1 MKSSFFY
8 GGHQEG
14 IADSIRDLLNST
26 PEFLSPQTSASTR
39 ATGDAIEQL
48 ISDQFDTLL
57 GAWCREYSSNF
68 SRRAMADLAFRD
80 REDFYCIVDVKSHR
94 EDTRFNMPNL
104 TSVERLSRFYEDD
117 KNIFSVMMITY
128 TLDGNRIGVT
138 DVMFQ
143 PIEFLDWDCL
153 TVGALG
159 WGQIQIRDSSRI
171 TVNQGFSRKDWMLML
186 CDIMFGF
193 YPQEIL
199 KIEERIDRFR
209 NVRTMW
215 AEKEDVWA

>member
-1 MKSSFFY
+1 MKSTFFY
-8 GGHQEG
+8 DGHQEG
-14 IADSIRDLLNST
+14 IADSIKEFLNSA
-26 PEFLSPQTSASTR
+26 PEFLSPRTTSSTR
-39 ATGDAIEQL
+39 ATGDAIEEL
-48 ISDQFDTLL
+48 ISEQFDTLL
-57 GAWCREYSSNF
+57 GGWCSEYSSDF

-80 REDFYCIVDVKSHR
+80 REDFYCIVDIKTHR

-117 KNIFSVMMITY
+117 KNVFSVLMVTY
-128 TLDGNRIGVT
+128 TLAGNRINVT

-159 WGQIQIRDSSRI
+159 WGQIQIRDSSRV
-171 TVNQGFSRKDWMLML
+171 TVNEGYSRKEWMLTL
-186 CDIMFGF
+186 CDVMLGF

-199 KIEERIDRFR
+199 KIEDRMDRFR
-209 NVRTMW
+209 NIRVGW
-215 AEKEDVWA
+215 EAKEDVWA

>member
-1 MKSSFFY
+1 MKSTFFY
-8 GGHQEG
+8 EGHQEA
-14 IADSIRDLLNST
+14 IADSIKEFLNSA
-26 PEFLSPQTSASTR
+26 PEFLSPRTASSTR
-39 ATGDAIEQL
+39 ATGDAIEEL
-48 ISDQFDTLL
+48 ISEEFDTLL
-57 GAWCREYSSNF
+57 GGWCSEYSSDF

-80 REDFYCIVDVKSHR
+80 REDCYCIVDIKTHR

-117 KNIFSVMMITY
+117 RNVFSVLMVTY
-128 TLDGNRIGVT
+128 TLVGNRISVT

-143 PIEFLDWDCL
+143 PIEFLGWDCL

-171 TVNQGFSRKDWMLML
+171 TVNQGYSRKEWMLAL
-186 CDIMFGF
+186 CDVMLGF

-199 KIEERIDRFR
+199 KIEGRMSRIRSIR
-209 NVRTMW
+209 VGW
-215 AEKEDVWA
+215 ESKEDVWA